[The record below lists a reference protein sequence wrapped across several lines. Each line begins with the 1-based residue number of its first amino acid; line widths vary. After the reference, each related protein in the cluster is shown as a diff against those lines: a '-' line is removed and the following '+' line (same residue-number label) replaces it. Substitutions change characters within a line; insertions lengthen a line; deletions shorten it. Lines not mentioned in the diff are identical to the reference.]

1 MQRQLWPGTFVNVD
15 LTTSVVPN
23 ALTIPTNAL
32 QQDDKGQFVYVVG
45 EDKRVSVRPV
55 EVAQRRHGV
64 ALISKGLQAGE
75 TVVVQGQYRLTPGT
89 LVVSDSA
96 IRGAEP
102 LDRQFRDA
110 AVNLSRGF
118 ITRPIATALL
128 MVAVV
133 ALGIV
138 SYRLL
143 PVAALPNIDTPTIQ
157 VTAQMPG
164 ADPQTMASSVTTQLE
179 RQFGEIPGLSQMT
192 SSSGTGFIEI
202 TLQFDRSRTVDS
214 AAEDVQA
221 AINATQA
228 QLPISLLTSPIYRKT
243 NPADTPILLVAMT
256 SNVLPIMTVSDYAYS
271 ILAQKVSQVAGVG
284 LVTVGGNLSPA
295 IRIQL
300 NPAQLAAMN
309 LDFETVRTAL
319 ANLTVV
325 QPTGLLYGSQQAAA
339 LQTNDQLMTA
349 EGFDDAIVAYR
360 SGAPIRIRDIGRAI
374 KAPVD
379 TTLGGWLNGKPAVVL
394 SVFRE
399 PGANVMSAVAA
410 IKKALPQLRASL
422 PPGIDVEIV
431 SDRTQTIAA
440 SVADVRFTLLLT
452 IALVIGVIALFLRR
466 LWATVIP
473 AISVPISLIGTFAV
487 MFVLGYSL
495 DNLSLMALT
504 IAVGFVVD
512 DAIVMVENIV
522 RHMEGGASP
531 MQAALDGAGEI
542 GFTILSISISLIAV
556 FIPLFLMGGV
566 VGVLFQEFAV
576 TVAVSI
582 LVSVL
587 VSLTLTP
594 MLCAKLLPPAG
605 HVKEGRIS
613 GALEAFFTWLVHSYD
628 RGLIVAL
635 RHRRI
640 TLGVM
645 LATVAATGYLF
656 VVIPKGFFPQ
666 QDTGLIIGISEAAA
680 DVSPDGMKER
690 QRAILEIAARDPAVA
705 SAVGY
710 IGPGGPTVTEDDGRV
725 FITLKPHGERSVTAD
740 QVIARLSKAVQ
751 QVQGMRL
758 YMQAAQDITI
768 GSRLSKTQYQY
779 TLVDIDQDELNLY
792 ASKLMAKLQDLPEL
806 TAVASDQEAPGRT
819 QRVQIDRPA
828 AALFGITPATIDSTL
843 YDAFGQRHIARIY
856 AALNEY
862 YVILEVNPQY
872 QLGPNALQRVYV
884 LSQNN
889 TMVPL
894 SQIASLTPAVTPI
907 VVNHQGQFPS
917 ITLSFNLA
925 PGATIGAAVSAV
937 QKATADLHLPA
948 SIATSFQGNAQA
960 FQSSLSTTPPL
971 ILAALFAVYIILGM
985 LYENALFYR
994 QRFPSAPI
1002 RWTRP
1007 FRTCW
1012 ISSRIPSASTLG
1024 WSQGPS
1030 SNSATAHPPSNSPA
1044 NGDNLVNDERPA
1056 PIRPASRVDIDQKL
1070 PQNGFVT
1077 AHFTDRNRE
1086 VDRAPIISF
1095 KNDDATRM
1103 FTRGRQGLECR
1114 VSICGCLR
1122 DHEPNRAVVFRQP
1135 F

>member
-1 MQRQLWPGTFVNVD
+1 
-15 LTTSVVPN
+15 
-23 ALTIPTNAL
+23 
-32 QQDDKGQFVYVVG
+32 
-45 EDKRVSVRPV
+45 
-55 EVAQRRHGV
+55 
-64 ALISKGLQAGE
+64 
-75 TVVVQGQYRLTPGT
+75 
-89 LVVSDSA
+89 
-96 IRGAEP
+96 
-102 LDRQFRDA
+102 
-110 AVNLSRGF
+110 VNLSRGF
-118 ITRPIATALL
+118 ITRPIATAL
-128 MVAVV
+128 MMIAVV
-133 ALGIV
+133 VLGIV
-138 SYRLL
+138 SYLLL
-143 PVAALPNIDTPTIQ
+143 PVAALPEIDSPTIQ

-164 ADPQTMASSVTTQLE
+164 ADPQTMAASVTTQLE

-192 SSSGTGFIEI
+192 SSSGTGFAEI
-202 TLQFDRSRTVDS
+202 TLQFDRSRFVDS
-214 AAEDVQA
+214 AAGDVQA
-221 AINATQA
+221 AINATQS

-256 SNVLPIMTVSDYAYS
+256 SDVLPIMTVSDYAYS
-271 ILAQKVSQVAGVG
+271 ILAQKISQVPGIG
-284 LVTVGGNLSPA
+284 LVTVGGNLSPS

-309 LDFETVRTAL
+309 LDFETVRAAL

-325 QPTGLLYGSQQAAA
+325 QPTGLLYGNQQAAA
-339 LQTNDQLMTA
+339 LRTNDQLTTA
-349 EGFDDAIVAYR
+349 QGFEDAIVAYR
-360 SGAPIRIRDIGRAI
+360 GGAPIRIRDIGRAI

-379 TTLGGWLNGKPAVVL
+379 RTLGGWLNGKSAVVL

-422 PPGIDVEIV
+422 PPGIEVQTV

-440 SVADVRFTLLLT
+440 SIEDVRFTLLLT
-452 IALVIGVIALFLRR
+452 IALVVGVIALFLRR

-487 MFVLGYSL
+487 MYVLGYSL

-531 MQAALDGAGEI
+531 LQAALDGAGEI

-566 VGVLFQEFAV
+566 VGLLFREFAI

-594 MLCAKLLPPAG
+594 MLCAKLMPAAG
-605 HVKEGRIS
+605 HTKEGRIS
-613 GALEAFFTWLVHSYD
+613 RALEAFFTWLVHIYD

-640 TLGVM
+640 TLSVM
-645 LATVAATGYLF
+645 IATMAVTGYLF

-680 DVSPDGMKER
+680 DVSSDGMKER
-690 QRAILEIAARDPAVA
+690 QRAILEIVARDPAVA

-710 IGPGGPTVTEDDGRV
+710 IGPGGPTVTENDGRV
-725 FITLKPHGERSVTAD
+725 FITLKPHGERNVTAD
-740 QVIARLSKAVQ
+740 QVIARLATAMQ
-751 QVQGMRL
+751 QVQGMSL

-779 TLVDIDQDELNLY
+779 TLVDIDQDELNSY
-792 ASKLMAKLQDLPEL
+792 ASKLLAKLQELPEL

-819 QRVQIDRPA
+819 QTVQIDRPA
-828 AALFGITPATIDSTL
+828 AARLGITPATIDSTL
-843 YDAFGQRHIARIY
+843 YDAFGQRHVARIY
-856 AALNEY
+856 TALNEY

-872 QLGPNALQRVYV
+872 QLGPNALQRIYV
-884 LSQNN
+884 LTQNN
-889 TMVPL
+889 TMAPL
-894 SQIASLTPAVTPI
+894 SQIASLSPAATPI

-917 ITLSFNLA
+917 VTLSFNLA

-937 QKATADLHLPA
+937 QKATADLHLPR

-985 LYENALFYR
+985 LYESTIHPLTILSTLPSAGLGALFTLMLVGRPLDVIGIIGIILLIGIVKKNGIMLVDVALEERRDRGLTSEEAIHKACQLRFRPILMTTMCALFGGVPLMLGTGTGSEIR
-994 QRFPSAPI
+994 QPLGYAIVGGLLVSQVLTLFTTPI
-1002 RWTRP
+1002 VYIYMDKLREALSRRP
-1007 FRTCW
+1007 H
-1012 ISSRIPSASTLG
+1012 
-1024 WSQGPS
+1024 
-1030 SNSATAHPPSNSPA
+1030 ATA
-1044 NGDNLVNDERPA
+1044 V
-1056 PIRPASRVDIDQKL
+1056 
-1070 PQNGFVT
+1070 PQQT
-1077 AHFTDRNRE
+1077 A
-1086 VDRAPIISF
+1086 
-1095 KNDDATRM
+1095 
-1103 FTRGRQGLECR
+1103 
-1114 VSICGCLR
+1114 VSG
-1122 DHEPNRAVVFRQP
+1122 
-1135 F
+1135 